1 MNATIDLIITLLA
14 VAGVAWSGLRIARG
28 QAQRSLFMTATV
40 GLMCLLVLLFQHV
53 TPAPS

>member
-1 MNATIDLIITLLA
+1 MNATIDLMITLLA

-40 GLMCLLVLLFQHV
+40 GLMCLLVLLFQYV